1 MLVHQTLKKQFNTTE
16 LVTFIKNENMQLKLT
31 DIKNVLILGSGTL
44 GLRVGLQA
52 AISGFNT
59 TIYDINE
66 SAFASAKIIQDDI
79 LKSLTKKNLI
89 TIEESVAAKSR
100 ITFTTDAVKASANA
114 DFVNESVVEDLDIK
128 KKVWTQFAQLCPPHT
143 VFTTNTSY
151 LTPSLFAEETGRPE
165 RFCAFHFHDVFI
177 ANVVDVMPNSKT
189 EQWVIDLLMDMGK
202 KLNQTPVFVKK
213 ESQGYI
219 FNAMLVALISAA
231 GALVTYDVSSI
242 EDVDRSWMGNF
253 KMDMGP
259 FGILDIIGLETAWH
273 ITNAGTDTKSQ
284 KLADLLKTYIDEGKL
299 GVKTG
304 EGFYKYPKPEYQQ
317 SHFINGEKL

>member
-1 MLVHQTLKKQFNTTE
+1 MLKKQFNTTE
-16 LVTFIKNENMQLKLT
+16 LVTFIKIKNMQLKLT

-44 GLRVGLQA
+44 GLRIGLQA

-66 SAFASAKIIQDDI
+66 TAFTSAKIIQNDI
-79 LKSLTKKNLI
+79 LKSLIKKNQI
-89 TIEESVAAKSR
+89 TNDEALAAKNR
-100 ITFTTDAVKASANA
+100 ISFTTDATQAAVNA
-114 DFVNESVVEDLDIK
+114 DFVSESVVEDLDIK
-128 KKVWTQFAQLCPPHT
+128 KKVWSQFAQLCPTHT

-151 LTPSLFAEETGRPE
+151 LTPSLFAEETARPE
-165 RFCAFHFHDVFI
+165 KFCAFHFHDVFI

-189 EQWVIDLLMDMGK
+189 EQWVVDLLMEMGG

-213 ESQGYI
+213 ESPGYI
-219 FNAMLVALISAA
+219 FNAMLVAFISAA
-231 GALVTYDVSSI
+231 GALVTYDVASI

-253 KMDMGP
+253 KMEMGP

-284 KLADLLKTYIDEGKL
+284 KLAELLKTYIDQGKL

-317 SHFINGEKL
+317 SHFINGNKQ